1 MATLVSLTEFDT
13 WLGGAVASENQLRTD
28 ILTRVQQRF
37 ERECGRSSVPFV
49 DAALGRVE
57 VRDGTGTCEVFLDY
71 GITTLTAVTLGTD
84 PLAPDETLDVAD
96 LVYTAGKRRIVRADG
111 GRFGRFGAPQ
121 YVHVTYDA
129 AADLPADVADAIYQQ
144 AAAEYR
150 RRGSEETKSETM
162 GPYSVTYAT
171 GSGAD
176 AVSTWD
182 RVVGTHT
189 RGV

>member
-1 MATLVSLTEFDT
+1 MSLTEFDT

-28 ILTRVQQRF
+28 ILTRVQKRF

-129 AADLPADVADAIYQQ
+129 AADLPADAADAIYQT

-150 RRGSEETKSETM
+150 RRGDEGVRSETA
-162 GPYSVTYAT
+162 GPYSVSYFDQSDAT
-171 GSGAD
+171 TADVWNEAVGA
-176 AVSTWD
+176 
-182 RVVGTHT
+182 HM